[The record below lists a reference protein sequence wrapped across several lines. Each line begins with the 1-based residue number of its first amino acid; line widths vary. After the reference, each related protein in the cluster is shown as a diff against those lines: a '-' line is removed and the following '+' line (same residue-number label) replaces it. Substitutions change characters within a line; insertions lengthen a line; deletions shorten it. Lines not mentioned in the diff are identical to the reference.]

1 MLIGCHVFNF
11 SEVPMNK
18 VQVGFAPSPNLKTVH
33 SKIGSLANANYKPG
47 GGHVKI
53 ESKKIQIEAKPR
65 IGARNENYTPSGGD
79 VKVNIFFYKAHN
91 WTFFLYSNSQVPR
104 VPTFLFVPTT
114 PPRGRFLTTSFSPRT
129 IFFSQFEKHYFTA
142 YWLSLSLFVLFFSL
156 LLAHTHLYRSNP

>member
-1 MLIGCHVFNF
+1 
-11 SEVPMNK
+11 MNK

-79 VKVNIFFYKAHN
+79 VKVNIFLIKHTKGLFP
-91 WTFFLYSNSQVPR
+91 LYSNSQVSR
-104 VPTFLFVPTT
+104 VEFIVWIGNGILRPIANYVLHSSNH
-114 PPRGRFLTTSFSPRT
+114 FLTSAFKCIKRDNS
-129 IFFSQFEKHYFTA
+129 S
-142 YWLSLSLFVLFFSL
+142 
-156 LLAHTHLYRSNP
+156 

>member
-1 MLIGCHVFNF
+1 MGKNTKKKRLEANVNWIPCFVF

-79 VKVNIFFYKAHN
+79 VKVNIFFFKAHN
-91 WTFFLYSNSQVPR
+91 WTFSFIQISQVPR
-104 VPTFLFVPTT
+104 VSTFLFVLATPPSGRLPTT
-114 PPRGRFLTTSFSPRT
+114 TFSPQTIFLT
-129 IFFSQFEKHYFTA
+129 QFEKHYYFTA
-142 YWLSLSLFVLFFSL
+142 Y
-156 LLAHTHLYRSNP
+156 